1 MLHDTEKKWTELPF
15 LKPFQNGKG
24 VKLAV
29 AIGVLGMVL
38 ILLSEWLPSGTK
50 ETAAEVPQKTTEGY
64 RAETE
69 ARLETLLTGMQGVG
83 SCQVYVTLENGVE
96 YVYAKEQKE
105 NSDYSE
111 NKNEGS
117 EKVSKSDNTQEN
129 IIIID
134 KNGEKTG
141 LVLTE
146 IQPQVKGVVV
156 VCDGGDNAAVT
167 ERVVAAV
174 TTALNISS
182 RRVCVTK

>member
-1 MLHDTEKKWTELPF
+1 MPHDTEKKWESLPF
-15 LKPFQNGKG
+15 LKFIKSSRG
-24 VKLAV
+24 VKLAG
-29 AIGVLGMVL
+29 AIGVVGMGL
-38 ILLSEWLPSGTK
+38 ILLAEWLPSGAK
-50 ETAAEVPQKTTEGY
+50 ETATVPQKTAEGY
-64 RAETE
+64 RTE
-69 ARLETLLTGMQGVG
+69 IEERLGVLLSGMQGVG
-83 SCQVYVTLENGVE
+83 NCQVYVTLESGVE

-117 EKVSKSDNTQEN
+117 EKVSRSDNTQEN

-141 LVLTE
+141 LLLTE

-156 VCDGGDNAAVT
+156 VCDGGDNAAVS
-167 ERVVAAV
+167 ERVVVAV

>member
-1 MLHDTEKKWTELPF
+1 MPHDTEKRWESLPLLKF
-15 LKPFQNGKG
+15 LKSGRG

-38 ILLSEWLPSGTK
+38 ILLSEWLPSGAK
-50 ETAAEVPQKTTEGY
+50 ETATVPQKTTEGY
-64 RAETE
+64 RTE
-69 ARLETLLTGMQGVG
+69 IEERLGALLSGMQGVG
-83 SCQVYVTLENGVE
+83 NCQVYVTLESGVE

-141 LVLTE
+141 LLLTE

-167 ERVVAAV
+167 ERVVVAV